1 MIDRHLLPD
10 EIDLLLDDEVGFGVS
25 PLKAHVRACAE
36 CSARIEE
43 ARFVTDAVE
52 HLPRFAPSHTF
63 ADRVMSQVPVFV
75 PWHVTAIDAVRPWI
89 PRSHSARVV
98 VATIAAAAGS
108 VLTLLIAW
116 IATQT
121 DTLTLAN
128 GIAGTRLRAVVL
140 DAARDVLSTVLGDQI
155 FTAIQRAGTFGIAAA
170 LIGLVVAAAGSVAGF
185 RVLAAASSRR
195 RA

>member
-36 CSARIEE
+36 CTARIEE
-43 ARFVTDAVE
+43 ARFITDTVE
-52 HLPRFAPSHTF
+52 HLPHFAPSHTF
-63 ADRVMSQVPVFV
+63 ADRVMSQIPVFV
-75 PWHVTAIDAVRPWI
+75 PWHVAAMDAVRPWV
-89 PRSHSARVV
+89 PRSRSARVV
-98 VATIAAAAGS
+98 MATIAAAAGS
-108 VLTLLIAW
+108 VLTLVILW

-155 FTAIQRAGTFGIAAA
+155 VTVIQRAGTFGIAAA
-170 LIGLVVAAAGSVAGF
+170 LIGLVVAAAGSLAGF
-185 RVLAAASSRR
+185 RALAAASSRR

>member
-36 CSARIEE
+36 CTARIEE
-43 ARFVTDAVE
+43 ARFITATVE
-52 HLPRFAPSHTF
+52 HLPHFAPSHTF
-63 ADRVMSQVPVFV
+63 ADRVMSQIPVFV
-75 PWHVTAIDAVRPWI
+75 PWHVAAMDAVRPWV
-89 PRSHSARVV
+89 PRSRSARVV
-98 VATIAAAAGS
+98 MATIAAAAGS
-108 VLTLLIAW
+108 VLTLVILW

-155 FTAIQRAGTFGIAAA
+155 FTVIQRAGTFGIAAA
-170 LIGLVVAAAGSVAGF
+170 LIGLVVAAAGSLAGF
-185 RVLAAASSRR
+185 RALAAASSRR